1 MRSSATGGVLA
12 AIVVFVVG
20 CGAGTPRINQA
31 GESRTDGGRGAD
43 QSRTLVMTTRAEP
56 DTIAAKEVMSVTGL
70 SFDATP
76 RIFNAGLALL
86 DAREAPL
93 PYLVEAHPQLSTDT
107 WRVFADG
114 RMETTYRLRP
124 NLRWHDGAALSAH
137 DFAFA
142 WRVYSNPELGQAA
155 TPPIGQMEDVVA
167 VDDRTVVIRWRSSY
181 PNADA
186 LEADDFQPLPR
197 HILGDA
203 YQPEQIENF
212 GRLLFWTTEYVGL
225 GPYRL
230 DRWQPGA
237 FLEAVAFDGH
247 AWGRPKIDR
256 VRILFISDF
265 NTVLA
270 NMLAGEAHITV
281 DDSIRFQQGAIL
293 RREWAPRNAGFVLT
307 TPDQWRRS
315 EPQHRP
321 EFANPRAILDVRMRK
336 ALAHTIDKQALN
348 EGMFEGE
355 AILADTF
362 VAPNVPFYAE
372 LDRVITKYPYDPRRA
387 EQLMAEAGFTRGAD
401 GIYAHPTE
409 GRFSGELKV
418 NASDQSVREMA
429 IIASGWREAGFQFRE
444 VPVPQAQSR
453 LGEVRGSFPTLYTGG
468 GGVASTVIE
477 GSAGSFISS
486 RIATPENR
494 WVGGNRSG
502 WSNTEYDRLFDAY
515 NSTLDRSQRNQH
527 MIRMAQLFT
536 EDAAALSLFFNPGI
550 VAHVA
555 ALHGPMPF
563 APAADVAWN
572 IHEWE
577 WR

>member
-1 MRSSATGGVLA
+1 MRSSATGVVLA
-12 AIVVFVVG
+12 AIVAFVVG
-20 CGAGTPRINQA
+20 CAAGTPRTDQA
-31 GESRTDGGRGAD
+31 GDARIDAGRRAD

-76 RIFNAGLALL
+76 RIFNAGLAIL

-93 PYLVEAHPQLSTDT
+93 PYLVETHPQLNTDT
-107 WRVFADG
+107 WRVLPDG

-124 NLRWHDGAALSAH
+124 NLRWHDGTALSSH

-142 WRVYSNPELGQAA
+142 WRVYSSPELGQAT
-155 TPPIGQMEDVVA
+155 TPPISQMEEVVA

-186 LEADDFQPLPR
+186 LEAEDFQPLPR

-237 FLEAVAFDGH
+237 SLEAIAFDGH

-256 VRILFISDF
+256 
-265 NTVLA
+265 
-270 NMLAGEAHITV
+270 
-281 DDSIRFQQGAIL
+281 
-293 RREWAPRNAGFVLT
+293 
-307 TPDQWRRS
+307 
-315 EPQHRP
+315 
-321 EFANPRAILDVRMRK
+321 
-336 ALAHTIDKQALN
+336 
-348 EGMFEGE
+348 
-355 AILADTF
+355 
-362 VAPNVPFYAE
+362 
-372 LDRVITKYPYDPRRA
+372 
-387 EQLMAEAGFTRGAD
+387 
-401 GIYAHPTE
+401 
-409 GRFSGELKV
+409 
-418 NASDQSVREMA
+418 
-429 IIASGWREAGFQFRE
+429 
-444 VPVPQAQSR
+444 
-453 LGEVRGSFPTLYTGG
+453 
-468 GGVASTVIE
+468 
-477 GSAGSFISS
+477 
-486 RIATPENR
+486 

-502 WSNTEYDRLFDAY
+502 WSNVEYDRLFDAY